1 MKAYPRHKDL
11 LTCVSSMKAD
21 ATSRQGLP
29 PEVVT
34 TAANA
39 TLKRLLHERYDARLE
54 RRAQAY
60 FRAVLRRALVRTS
73 SAADASARL
82 VLAVVVADMAEAGR
96 SPQAVWDELVRGWAD
111 KVPVPVLEEYRR
123 QLCA

>member
-1 MKAYPRHKDL
+1 MKAHPYHEGL
-11 LTCVSSMKAD
+11 LTCVSAMKAD
-21 ATSRQGLP
+21 ATFRQGLP
-29 PEVVT
+29 PEVVA

-39 TLKRLLHERYDARLE
+39 TLKRLAYETYDARLE
-54 RRAQAY
+54 RRARAY
-60 FRAVLRRALVRTS
+60 FRAVLRRALVRTA

-82 VLAVVVADMAEAGR
+82 VLATVVADLAEAGR
-96 SPQAVWDELVRGWAD
+96 SPEAVWNELVRGWSD